1 MDFQYWRRY
10 VKAYLASHERV
21 KEVWPIEK
29 ETQMQS
35 YSYEVI
41 VKAKYEEGEIVR
53 EAQII
58 DSKSGL
64 LDEPTREDVLLTNA
78 KKIKD
83 LDVKA
88 TEVVVN
94 VSPFLGK

>member
-1 MDFQYWRRY
+1 MLWY
-10 VKAYLASHERV
+10 
-21 KEVWPIEK
+21 KEVSGAAFAADYRWSIEYEE